1 MVYYAAEGFKS
12 VFVGRENDIEELMAL
27 WRKRTSSLVVV
38 SGRRRIGKSTL
49 VERFAETS
57 KCRFVEIAG
66 LAPDKEMTNQ
76 KQLDHFCE
84 RLACATG
91 ITEVRVD
98 GWSKAFDLLHSAIRG
113 TARTVVFL
121 DEISWMGHYDPS
133 FAALLKDAWD
143 LQFSKRA
150 NLVFVVAGS
159 VSAWIQRD
167 ILNSKAFVG
176 RISKELLLTE
186 LSLADCRKFWG
197 RAADRVSD
205 VEILNMLSVT
215 GGVPKYLE
223 EMDPSLSV
231 EENVRRLCFSPGGYL
246 FRDFDAIFS
255 DVFESETSA
264 KLKLVEVLAN
274 GPASLSEL
282 AAQAGLEL
290 NGHVSADVKELCAAG
305 FVASSEGL
313 NPSTGKPARE
323 TQYRLRD
330 NYIRFYLKFIRPR
343 QAAIRAGMYK
353 FTSME
358 SLAGWDVTL
367 GLQFENLILNNL
379 PALAPRIGLGASVV
393 TSAAPYYRK
402 GRRTGDGVQVDLL
415 VQTGKSVCV
424 VEIKRRKH
432 LGEEVEREVCAK
444 LNKLKV
450 KRNVSRRTALV
461 YEGELA
467 QTVIDNGFFDFVI
480 PASDLLRGKQQ

>member
-1 MVYYAAEGFKS
+1 MFI
-12 VFVGRENDIEELMAL
+12 GREDDVLELMAL

-49 VERFAETS
+49 VERFADAS

-84 RLACATG
+84 RLSRQTG
-91 ITEVRVD
+91 VPEVKVD
-98 GWSKAFDLLHSAIRG
+98 GWAKAFDLLSAAVKG

-143 LQFSKRA
+143 LHFSKRP
-150 NLVFVVAGS
+150 NLILVLAGS
-159 VSAWIQRD
+159 VSAWIQKN

-176 RISKELLLTE
+176 RISKEIPLSE

-197 RAADRVSD
+197 KAADRVSD
-205 VEILNMLSVT
+205 VEILDMLSVT
-215 GGVPKYLE
+215 GGIPKYLE
-223 EMDPSLSV
+223 EMDPAMSV

-246 FRDFDAIFS
+246 FRDFEAIFS
-255 DVFESETSA
+255 DVFESDSSA
-264 KLKLVEVLAN
+264 KLKLVEALAE
-274 GPASLSEL
+274 GPASLTEL
-282 AAQAGLEL
+282 AEAADLEL
-290 NGHVSADVKELCAAG
+290 NGHISADLKELCAAG

-323 TQYRLRD
+323 TRFRLRD
-330 NYIRFYLKFIRPR
+330 NYIRFYLKFIRPKK
-343 QAAIRAGMYK
+343 AAILSGLYK
-353 FTSME
+353 FKSLE
-358 SLAGWDVTL
+358 NLAGWDTVL

-379 PALAPRIGLGASVV
+379 PAIAPHLGLGSSIV

-402 GRRTGDGVQVDLL
+402 GRRKGDGVQVDLL
-415 VQTGKSVCV
+415 VQTAKSVCV
-424 VEIKRRKH
+424 VEIKRRKRIDETVEDEV
-432 LGEEVEREVCAK
+432 GEK
-444 LNKLKV
+444 LRRLKLA
-450 KRNVSRRTALV
+450 RNISRRTALV
-461 YEGELA
+461 YEGTLTQA
-467 QTVIDNGFFDFVI
+467 VQDSGFFDFLI
-480 PASDLLRGKQQ
+480 DISTLLR